1 MLVSPN
7 EKEYDDLV
15 GIIKGRIEEGNGE
28 TIFDVGDTTEG
39 RNRCLSFAKFHHA
52 ISIYPHNLFILII

>member
-15 GIIKGRIEEGNGE
+15 AIIKCRIEEGNGE
-28 TIFDVGDTTEG
+28 TIFDVGDSSEG
-39 RNRCLSFAKFHHA
+39 MEK
-52 ISIYPHNLFILII
+52 IIF

>member
-15 GIIKGRIEEGNGE
+15 GIIKSRIEEGNGE
-28 TIFDVGDTTEG
+28 TIFDVGDIAEG
-39 RNRCLSFAKFHHA
+39 MQCRIFKLHFQRWVV
-52 ISIYPHNLFILII
+52 

>member
-15 GIIKGRIEEGNGE
+15 AIVKGRIEEGNGE
-28 TIFDVGDTTEG
+28 TIFDIGDTSEG
-39 RNRCLSFAKFHHA
+39 MHINISFQYLKTISSLS
-52 ISIYPHNLFILII
+52 LIIAYKMI